1 MRSAQ
6 AAEHKGASAR
16 VRPCL
21 RYASGTVNIDRY
33 GIMTTEK
40 GGTIMTIGSLVTAYL
55 LLVLLALTLGGLTA
69 AAFVALIGGVLA
81 STAALAIIASR
92 RR

>member
-1 MRSAQ
+1 
-6 AAEHKGASAR
+6 
-16 VRPCL
+16 
-21 RYASGTVNIDRY
+21 
-33 GIMTTEK
+33 
-40 GGTIMTIGSLVTAYL
+40 MTIGSLVTAYL

-81 STAALAIIASR
+81 ITAALAIIASR